1 MAISR
6 ANTQAIEICS
16 ALMRR
21 GMCCCTA
28 FIWAIACK
36 GVKYI
41 TPIGKGVRRH
51 WLISNWPTTHLLHCW
66 RVAASRASNFD
77 NEHIPDRRC
86 DLAHDR
92 PARYSSH
99 AWSERRRGT
108 SGLHLTF
115 SVPPF
120 VVYHFAGVIADAKRV
135 FPLWLSLC
143 FIHVCPLLHSPAARA
158 PASNGFQVLRAARIK
173 TP

>member
-21 GMCCCTA
+21 GMCCCPA
-28 FIWAIACK
+28 FIGAIACK

-115 SVPPF
+115 SVPPLRCISF
-120 VVYHFAGVIADAKRV
+120 RRCNCRRET
-135 FPLWLSLC
+135 C
-143 FIHVCPLLHSPAARA
+143 FSTLAVALLHPCLPSPSFASRA
-158 PASNGFQVLRAARIK
+158 CSGFQRVPSVARGED
-173 TP
+173 